1 MSCNCEGKTYNLSFG
16 CCEPVLAP
24 IENYYTKYQVNKL
37 IESATTSG
45 CCITPEEV
53 DEKIASAQ
61 TDTQEWVIDQHYI
74 TGVDLSNYALKE
86 EIPDISGY
94 ATEQWVNDQ
103 GFLKNHQSLE
113 GYATE
118 NWVQNQGYLTEHQPI
133 KTINNQSLIGEGN
146 IDIGTGGTID
156 LSNYYTTA
164 QTVNLV
170 ESAVTRVEGEIPSLS
185 GYATEQWV
193 LDKHYITGVNLSD
206 YVTYEDMAEY
216 VGDVYTKQEVNN
228 LFVTKA
234 TFNTY
239 ITNLQQQ
246 IDSLKETISACCS
259 STGETEYR
267 WIVKPNDY
275 TCSGTTKMTKEIQQS
290 STDGFNWTDTGQ
302 YRTGST
308 VLEYDS
314 TDCGFV
320 PSSNFKVR
328 ANYNRGY
335 TVGSGQVECNSS
347 TTLSQEEVKS
357 ITFATYFTS
366 IEFGDCI
373 DTIGE
378 DAFVNVR
385 TISSVTIPSNITTL
399 KSCAFNN
406 CGIQNYVLNNG
417 LTTIEH
423 TAFINNYNLSAIT
436 IPSTVTSIG
445 SQAFFNCT
453 ALTTVTINATT
464 PPAVSSS
471 SIDEIFNNCSS
482 LTTIYVPASSVD
494 TYKAAD
500 GWSLYA
506 DLIRA
511 IQ

>member
-1 MSCNCEGKTYNLSFG
+1 MACNCEGKNYNISMG

-24 IENYYTKYQVNKL
+24 IENYYTKYQVDKM
-37 IESATTSG
+37 IEGASG

-53 DEKIASAQ
+53 ESA
-61 TDTQEWVIDQHYI
+61 I
-74 TGVDLSNYALKE
+74 TSAITYVEG
-86 EIPDISGY
+86 EIPSLSGY
-94 ATEQWVNDQ
+94 ATEQWVLDKHYISGVDLSDYALKSEIPTVPTSNTAFTNDAGYLTEHQ
-103 GFLKNHQSLE
+103 HLKTINGESLIGDGNIVISGDTDLSNYYTKTE
-113 GYATE
+113 TNNQISSATADMATKT
-118 NWVQNQGYLTEHQPI
+118 WVGQQGYLTEHQ
-133 KTINNQSLIGEGN
+133 
-146 IDIGTGGTID
+146 
-156 LSNYYTTA
+156 
-164 QTVNLV
+164 
-170 ESAVTRVEGEIPSLS
+170 SLS

-290 STDGFNWTDTGQ
+290 STDGINWTDTGQ

-328 ANYNRGY
+328 ANYKRGY

-357 ITFATYFTS
+357 IT
-366 IEFGDCI
+366 
-373 DTIGE
+373 
-378 DAFVNVR
+378 
-385 TISSVTIPSNITTL
+385 IPS
-399 KSCAFNN
+399 
-406 CGIQNYVLNNG
+406 
-417 LTTIEH
+417 
-423 TAFINNYNLSAIT
+423 LSFRGT
-436 IPSTVTSIG
+436 
-445 SQAFFNCT
+445 
-453 ALTTVTINATT
+453 
-464 PPAVSSS
+464 
-471 SIDEIFNNCSS
+471 
-482 LTTIYVPASSVD
+482 
-494 TYKAAD
+494 K
-500 GWSLYA
+500 
-506 DLIRA
+506 
-511 IQ
+511 